1 MSARPACSVIVP
13 VYARRHDLAR
23 LLGKLGEQT
32 GAPEFEVLV
41 VENGRRLNYRWL
53 RQREW
58 PFPVRYEY
66 VADGAQAKARNVG
79 AALAAAPRLL
89 FLDSDIDPGPN
100 TVAAL
105 GNGERPGVVMA
116 DVVFPA
122 RTKVSLA
129 THLYDVPAYFRT
141 TYRARAR
148 TGLSFRDFVS
158 CSFTMSREEF
168 LALGGFDEGFT
179 HYGYEDV
186 EFAWRAEKAG
196 IPFHLGGAK
205 VAHHKQL
212 GPTAVHARAQQ
223 LGRSA
228 VHFVRRHPDLEDTLP
243 LGVRDTLDGVLAF
256 PPVFDIDRLLRE
268 AAWIERQLTMLRRGP
283 SLGRARGLIA
293 RGREVYHEITRFGR
307 YQGISTEL
315 ARLDTRTTTQER
327 GGHGTQLLPLPA
339 AR

>member
-1 MSARPACSVIVP
+1 MSAPACSVVVP
-13 VYARRHDLAR
+13 VYARRQDLTR
-23 LLGKLGEQT
+23 LLRALGNQVD
-32 GAPEFEVLV
+32 APEFEVVV
-41 VENGRRLNYRWL
+41 VENGRRLNGRWL
-53 RQREW
+53 EQTSW

-66 VADGAQAKARNVG
+66 VADGAQARARNVG
-79 AALAAAPRLL
+79 AAMARAPRLL

-105 GNGERPGVVMA
+105 TGGGQPGVVMA
-116 DVVFPA
+116 NVVFPA

-129 THLYDVPAYFRT
+129 THLFDVPAYFRT

-158 CSFTMSREEF
+158 CSFAMSRDEF
-168 LALGGFDEGFT
+168 LDLGGFDEGFT

-186 EFAWRAEKAG
+186 EFAWRAGKTG
-196 IPFHLGGAK
+196 TPFHLGGAR
-205 VAHHKQL
+205 VAHHKKL
-212 GPTAVHARAQQ
+212 GPTAILARAQE

-228 VHFVRRHPDLEDTLP
+228 VHFVRRHPDVEDTLP
-243 LGVRDTLDGVLAF
+243 LGVRDTLDGVLSF

-268 AAWIERQLTMLRRGP
+268 AAWIERQLTVLRRGP

-293 RGREVYHEITRFGR
+293 RGREVYLEITRFGR
-307 YQGISTEL
+307 YQGIATEL
-315 ARLDTRTTTQER
+315 ARLTARTTTPER
-327 GGHGTQLLPLPA
+327 GGHGTELLSLPT